1 VRIVS
6 WNVNSIRARLPRL
19 KALLAR
25 WEPDVCCLQETK
37 VGDEGFPAGELA
49 GLGYGSAS
57 FGRPTF
63 NGVAILTRGEL
74 TDIARSFPGD
84 PVAAEARV
92 IAGTVSG
99 LRVVNLYAVNGK
111 EVGDEAYAV
120 KLAWFD
126 ALASWLGADV
136 DPREPLLMVGDFNV
150 APADRDVHDPGRW
163 RGRNLASE
171 PERARIRALL
181 DWGLIDLLR
190 EQVEGPGPFS
200 FWDYRA
206 GAFHR
211 GWGLRIDL
219 ALGTAPVAA
228 RCRRVEIDREERKPT
243 AGEGKPSDHAPV
255 IVDLD

>member
-1 VRIVS
+1 
-6 WNVNSIRARLPRL
+6 
-19 KALLAR
+19 
-25 WEPDVCCLQETK
+25 
-37 VGDEGFPAGELA
+37 
-49 GLGYGSAS
+49 
-57 FGRPTF
+57 
-63 NGVAILTRGEL
+63 
-74 TDIARSFPGD
+74 
-84 PVAAEARV
+84 
-92 IAGTVSG
+92 
-99 LRVVNLYAVNGK
+99 VNLYAVNGK

-190 EQVEGPGPFS
+190 EHVEGPGPFS